1 MGGRGRCAD
10 CGAINVVGA
19 AFCTQC
25 FKRDPVSAG
34 ATSSYAA
41 PAPISPAFAMAQPV
55 AAGFGRYPAPP
66 PPVPITSTS
75 GRGPVVWKWRHLWAF
90 GFAAF
95 GIPSSI
101 ERFLGTDASLTTLV
115 DRSMLIAILG
125 YLLGAVVLFALVRNE
140 QRGDW
145 TTLGLGR
152 FDAGE
157 LALGAGFGLVLL
169 GAFVPIGML
178 LNHGTFGLD
187 PVVKLI
193 VGGASGAGLVLVA
206 IVVVIGAPI
215 IEEIYFRGILYE
227 KLGRRSIWL
236 AIGVS
241 TVLFTLAHGA
251 LLIPAILLLGLGLA
265 VMRRTKSLWFT
276 IGGHAS
282 WNLAITVVA
291 ATTLFGGGIT
301 FSPPG
306 AAYSVDYESTWEA
319 SEEAAR
325 VFGPG
330 VDLAL
335 GSARGSFAMF
345 TMDESRKASAQET
358 LTAIVGFIDKS
369 GAAKAADKTEI
380 TPTDV
385 DFAPIGAEGYEVGY
399 MTAGFTREQPFFT
412 TLVVVQKPGADKAL
426 YGEFRCV
433 RSACM
438 DDVYDFEEML
448 ASIRLASL

>member
-1 MGGRGRCAD
+1 MGG
-10 CGAINVVGA
+10 V
-19 AFCTQC
+19 
-25 FKRDPVSAG
+25 
-34 ATSSYAA
+34 Y
-41 PAPISPAFAMAQPV
+41 
-55 AAGFGRYPAPP
+55 APP
-66 PPVPITSTS
+66 PPAPVLPTT
-75 GRGPVVWKWRHLWAF
+75 GRGPVVWKWQHLWAF

-95 GIPSSI
+95 GIPRAI
-101 ERFLGTDASLTTLV
+101 EGFLSTDASMTTLV

-140 QRGDW
+140 QKGDW

-152 FDAGE
+152 FDGGE
-157 LALGAGFGLVLL
+157 LALGAGFGLLL
-169 GAFVPIGML
+169 LAAFVPIGML
-178 LNHGTFGLD
+178 LNQGTLGLD

-206 IVVVIGAPI
+206 VVVVIGAPI

-227 KLGRRSIWL
+227 KLGRRSVWL

-251 LLIPAILLLGLGLA
+251 LLIPAILLMGLGLGI
-265 VMRRTKSLWFT
+265 MRRTKSLWFT

-282 WNLAITVVA
+282 WNFAIVAVA
-291 ATTLFGGGIT
+291 AATLFGGGIT
-301 FSPPG
+301 FSPAD
-306 AAYSVDYESTWEA
+306 AAYSVEYQSTWEA
-319 SEEAAR
+319 SEDAAK

-345 TMDESRKASAQET
+345 TMEETRKPSAQET
-358 LTAIVGFIDKS
+358 LTAVVAYIDS
-369 GAAKAADKTEI
+369 RGAGNAVDKTEI
-380 TPTDV
+380 MPTDV
-385 DFAPIGAEGYEVGY
+385 DFAPIGAEGYEMGY
-399 MTAGFTREQPFFT
+399 MAAGFTREQPFFT
-412 TLVVVQKPGADKAL
+412 TLVVVQKPGAKQAL
-426 YGEFRCV
+426 FGEFRCV